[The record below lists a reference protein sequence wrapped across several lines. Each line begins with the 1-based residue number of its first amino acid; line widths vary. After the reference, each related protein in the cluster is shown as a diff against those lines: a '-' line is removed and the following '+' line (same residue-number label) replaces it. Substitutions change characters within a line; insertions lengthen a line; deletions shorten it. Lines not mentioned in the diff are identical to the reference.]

1 MDPFVIFDCEKVL
14 RNRFAL
20 TVVAAA
26 RSRALKTG
34 SAPLLKRPT
43 TDVVDLALQEIAAGV
58 FTRDE
63 LDLCQLDRKPARSLP
78 SPARHQL
85 PDRAVGATAAVSGSQ
100 TCIDDRHRWS
110 TFRWGN

>member
-1 MDPFVIFDCEKVL
+1 VDPFVVFDCEKVL

-34 SAPLLKRPT
+34 SAPRLKRPT
-43 TDVVDLALQEIAAGV
+43 TDILDLALQEIAAGV

-63 LDLCQLDRKPARSLP
+63 LDPCQLDRDAARSLP

-85 PDRAVGATAAVSGSQ
+85 PGHAAGATAAVSGSQ
-100 TCIDDRHRWS
+100 NFH
-110 TFRWGN
+110 

>member
-1 MDPFVIFDCEKVL
+1 MDPFVVFDCEKVL

-34 SAPLLKRPT
+34 SDPRLERPT
-43 TDVVDLALQEIAAGV
+43 TDIVDLALQEIAAGV

-63 LDLCQLDRKPARSLP
+63 LDLCQLDRDAARSRP

-85 PDRAVGATAAVSGSQ
+85 PARAATAAVSRGWNV
-100 TCIDDRHRWS
+100 H
-110 TFRWGN
+110 